1 MATSSSTISQPAATA
16 ATTTTATNVFG
27 GARLRGLL
35 GTILLHLVLLLGAA
49 TMILPFLWMV
59 GTSLK
64 DFGQVFIVPP
74 TWVPDPVVWEN
85 YPNSFNALPFGHA
98 YWNSFYIAAIVVG
111 SQLLTCS
118 MAGYAFARI
127 KFPFSETIFIL
138 FLATLMIPQQV
149 TIIPT
154 YLIMRDLGWLDTHLA
169 VIVPHALFSAFG
181 VFLLRQFI
189 KGLPEELEESAILD
203 GASRWRIYW
212 QIILPL
218 IKAPLAALGI
228 FSFLANWNSFFTPNI
243 FLSTP
248 ELFTIPLLI
257 NRFRGLYVSDWT
269 LMMAAASIAVIPVLI
284 VYLIGQR
291 YIIEGVALT
300 GLKR

>member
-1 MATSSSTISQPAATA
+1 MAIPSPAIHQDVPTTS
-16 ATTTTATNVFG
+16 G
-27 GARLRGLL
+27 GARTRRHL
-35 GTILLHLVLLLGAA
+35 GEALLHLVLILGAL
-49 TMILPFLWMV
+49 TMIVPFLWMV

-64 DFGQVFIVPP
+64 DYSQVFNLPP
-74 TWVPDPVVWEN
+74 NWIPDPVMWSN
-85 YPNSFNALPFGHA
+85 YPDSFNALPFGRA
-98 YWNSFYIAAIVVG
+98 YWNSFYIAAIVVT

-127 KFPFSETIFIL
+127 NFPFRETIFIL
-138 FLATLMIPQQV
+138 FLATLMIPHQV

-169 VIVPHALFSAFG
+169 LIVPPALFSAFG

-203 GASRWRIYW
+203 GANRWRIYW
-212 QIILPL
+212 QIIIPL

-228 FSFLANWNSFFTPNI
+228 FSFLAQWNSFFTPNI

-248 ELFTIPLLI
+248 DLFTIPLLI

-284 VYLIGQR
+284 VYLLGQR

>member
-1 MATSSSTISQPAATA
+1 MATSTSTISQHATTGATA
-16 ATTTTATNVFG
+16 ARTIVGRT
-27 GARLRGLL
+27 RPRIRI
-35 GTILLHLVLLLGAA
+35 GTILLHAVLLLGAL
-49 TMILPFLWMV
+49 TMVLPFAWMI

-64 DFGQVFIVPP
+64 DFSQVFILPP
-74 TWVPDPVVWEN
+74 KWIPDPVVWEN
-85 YPNSFNALPFGHA
+85 YPNSFNALPFGRA
-98 YWNSFYIAAIVVG
+98 YWNSFYIAAIVVF
-111 SQLLTCS
+111 SQLLSCS

-169 VIVPHALFSAFG
+169 LIVPHALFSAFG

-228 FSFLANWNSFFTPNI
+228 FSFLAQWNSFFTPNI

-248 ELFTIPLLI
+248 ELFTIPLLV
-257 NRFRGLYVSDWT
+257 NQFRGLYVSDWT

-284 VYLIGQR
+284 VYLLGQR

>member
-1 MATSSSTISQPAATA
+1 MEHPMATTSPPIERQPRDASAS
-16 ATTTTATNVFG
+16 
-27 GARLRGLL
+27 ARLARIL
-35 GTILLHLVLLLGAA
+35 GSTLLHVVLIALAL
-49 TMILPFLWMV
+49 TMIVPFFWMV
-59 GTSLK
+59 STSLK
-64 DFGQVFIVPP
+64 DFSQVFNIPP
-74 TWVPDPVVWEN
+74 NWIPDPAVWSN
-85 YPNSFNALPFGHA
+85 YPDSLKALPFGRA
-98 YWNSFYIAAIVVG
+98 YWNSFYIAAIVVA

-127 KFPFSETIFIL
+127 DFPFRDTIFIL

-169 VIVPHALFSAFG
+169 LIVPPALFSAFG

-203 GASRWRIYW
+203 GANRWRIYW

-218 IKAPLAALGI
+218 IKAPLAALAI
-228 FSFLANWNSFFTPNI
+228 FSFLAQWNNFFAPNI
-243 FLSTP
+243 YLSTP
-248 ELFTIPLLI
+248 EKFTIPLLL
-257 NRFRGLYVSDWT
+257 NQFRGLYVTDWT
-269 LMMAAASIAVIPVLI
+269 LMMAAATIAVLPVLI
-284 VYLIGQR
+284 IYLIGQR

>member
-1 MATSSSTISQPAATA
+1 MASTPISSDQTGRASYRTSRKVQGRIVEVVKHA
-16 ATTTTATNVFG
+16 
-27 GARLRGLL
+27 LL
-35 GTILLHLVLLLGAA
+35 ILGAL
-49 TMILPFLWMV
+49 TMIIPFLWMLS
-59 GTSLK
+59 TSVK
-64 DFGQVFIVPP
+64 DLGQVFTIPP
-74 TWVPDPVVWEN
+74 AWFPDPVHWTN
-85 YPNSFNALPFGHA
+85 YPDSWNALPFGRA
-98 YWNSFYIAAIVVG
+98 YLNSAIIAVVVVG

-127 KFPFSETIFIL
+127 EFPFREQLFII

-154 YLIMRDLGWLDTHLA
+154 YLIMRNLGLVDNLLA
-169 VIVPHALFSAFG
+169 LIIPSALFSAFG

-189 KGLPEELEESAILD
+189 KGLPQELEESAVLD
-203 GASRWRIYW
+203 GANRLRIYW

-228 FSFLANWNSFFTPNI
+228 FSFLGQWNNLFTANI
-243 FLSTP
+243 FLSSP
-248 ELFTIPLLI
+248 ENYTVPLLL
-257 NRFRGLYVSDWT
+257 NQFKGLYITDWT
-269 LMMAAASIAVIPVLI
+269 LMMAAATIAVIPVLV

-300 GLKR
+300 GIKR

>member
-16 ATTTTATNVFG
+16 GTTTATTVFG
-27 GARLRGLL
+27 GARMRGLL

-49 TMILPFLWMV
+49 TMILPFLWMI

-169 VIVPHALFSAFG
+169 VIVPQALFSAFG

-203 GASRWRIYW
+203 GANRWRIYW

-228 FSFLANWNSFFTPNI
+228 FSFLANWNSFFMPNI

-257 NRFRGLYVSDWT
+257 NQFRGLYVSDWT

-284 VYLIGQR
+284 VYLLGQR

>member
-1 MATSSSTISQPAATA
+1 MATTSPPIERQPRDAS
-16 ATTTTATNVFG
+16 G
-27 GARLRGLL
+27 SARLARIL
-35 GTILLHLVLLLGAA
+35 GGVLLHVVLIAIAL
-49 TMILPFLWMV
+49 TMIVPFFWMV
-59 GTSLK
+59 STSLK
-64 DFGQVFIVPP
+64 DFSQVFNIPP
-74 TWVPDPVVWEN
+74 NWIPDPAVWSN
-85 YPNSFNALPFGHA
+85 YPDSLSALPFGRA
-98 YWNSFYIAAIVVG
+98 YWNSFYIAAIVVA

-127 KFPFSETIFIL
+127 DFPFRDTIFIL

-169 VIVPHALFSAFG
+169 LIVPPALFSAFG

-203 GASRWRIYW
+203 GANRWRIYW

-218 IKAPLAALGI
+218 IKAPLAALAI
-228 FSFLANWNSFFTPNI
+228 FSFLAQWNNFFAPNI
-243 FLSTP
+243 YLSTP
-248 ELFTIPLLI
+248 EKFTIPLLL
-257 NRFRGLYVSDWT
+257 NQFRGLYVTDWT
-269 LMMAAASIAVIPVLI
+269 LMMAAATIAVLPVLI
-284 VYLIGQR
+284 IYLIGQR

>member
-1 MATSSSTISQPAATA
+1 MATSSSTITQPAATTGTDV
-16 ATTTTATNVFG
+16 ATTVYRKTR
-27 GARLRGLL
+27 ARFPI
-35 GTILLHLVLLLGAA
+35 GTILLHVVLLLGAA

-64 DFGQVFIVPP
+64 DFGQVFILPP
-74 TWVPDPVVWEN
+74 KWIPDPVVWEN
-85 YPNSFNALPFGHA
+85 YPNSFNALPFGRA

-127 KFPFSETIFIL
+127 KFPFSESIFIL

-169 VIVPHALFSAFG
+169 LIVPHALFSAFG

-284 VYLIGQR
+284 VYLLGQR

>member
-1 MATSSSTISQPAATA
+1 MATMTEIHEPAQAPQHYR
-16 ATTTTATNVFG
+16 V
-27 GARLRGLL
+27 RRIL
-35 GTILLHLVLLLGAA
+35 GDLLLHTVLIICAA
-49 TMILPFLWMV
+49 TMIIPFLWMIS
-59 GTSLK
+59 TSLK
-64 DFGQVFIVPP
+64 DFGQVFLIPP
-74 TWVPDPVVWEN
+74 NLIPDPVRWSN
-85 YPNSFNALPFGHA
+85 YPDSFNALPFARA

-127 KFPFSETIFIL
+127 NFPLRDTIFIL
-138 FLATLMIPQQV
+138 FLATLMIPHQV

-154 YLIMRDLGWLDTHLA
+154 YLIMRDLGWLNTHLA
-169 VIVPHALFSAFG
+169 LIVPPALFSAFG

-189 KGLPEELEESAILD
+189 KSLPEELEESAILD
-203 GASRWRIYW
+203 GANRWRIYW
-212 QIILPL
+212 QIIVPL

-228 FSFLANWNSFFTPNI
+228 FSFLAQWNSFFTPRI

-248 ELFTIPLLI
+248 EKFTVPLLL
-257 NRFRGLYVSDWT
+257 NQFRGLYVTDWT
-269 LMMAAASIAVIPVLI
+269 LMMAAAAIAVIPVLI

>member
-1 MATSSSTISQPAATA
+1 M
-16 ATTTTATNVFG
+16 ATTTPTYEQPSAQDSG
-27 GARLRGLL
+27 QARTRRLL
-35 GTILLHLVLLLGAA
+35 GSAALHAVLIIGAL

-59 GTSLK
+59 STSLK
-64 DFGQVFIVPP
+64 DFSQVFNLPP
-74 TWVPDPVVWEN
+74 NWLPNPVVWSN
-85 YPNSFNALPFGHA
+85 YPDSLNALPFGRA
-98 YWNSFYIAAIVVG
+98 YWNSFYIAAIVVA

-127 KFPFSETIFIL
+127 NFPFRDTVFIL

-154 YLIMRDLGWLDTHLA
+154 YLIMRELGWLDTHLA
-169 VIVPHALFSAFG
+169 IIVPPALFSAFG

-203 GASRWRIYW
+203 GANRWRIYW
-212 QIILPL
+212 QIIMPL
-218 IKAPLAALGI
+218 IKAPLAALAI
-228 FSFLANWNSFFTPNI
+228 FSFLAQWNNFFVPNI

-248 ELFTIPLLI
+248 EKYTIPLLL
-257 NRFRGLYVSDWT
+257 NMFRGLYVTDWT
-269 LMMAAASIAVIPVLI
+269 LMMAASAIAVIPVLVI
-284 VYLIGQR
+284 YLLGQR

>member
-1 MATSSSTISQPAATA
+1 MATSSSTIRQQAATA
-16 ATTTTATNVFG
+16 GIKPATNNFG
-27 GARLRGLL
+27 WARVRGSL
-35 GTILLHLVLLLGAA
+35 GTIVLHLVLLLGAI

-64 DFGQVFIVPP
+64 DFSQVFTLPP
-74 TWVPDPVVWEN
+74 NWIPDPVVWSN
-85 YPNSFNALPFGHA
+85 YPDSFNALPFGRA

-127 KFPFSETIFIL
+127 KFPFRETVFIL

-169 VIVPHALFSAFG
+169 LIVPHALFSAFG

-189 KGLPEELEESAILD
+189 MGLPEELEESAILD

-228 FSFLANWNSFFTPNI
+228 FSFLAQWNNFFTPNI

-284 VYLIGQR
+284 VYLLGQR

>member
-1 MATSSSTISQPAATA
+1 MATTIPTFEQPSARDSGQARTRRWLGSAA
-16 ATTTTATNVFG
+16 
-27 GARLRGLL
+27 
-35 GTILLHLVLLLGAA
+35 LHGVLILGAL

-59 GTSLK
+59 STSLK
-64 DFGQVFIVPP
+64 DFSQVFNLPP
-74 TWVPDPVVWEN
+74 NWLPDPIVWSN
-85 YPNSFNALPFGHA
+85 YPDSLNALPFGRA
-98 YWNSFYIAAIVVG
+98 YWNSFYIAAIVVT

-127 KFPFSETIFIL
+127 NFPFRDTVFIL

-154 YLIMRDLGWLDTHLA
+154 YLIMRELGWLDTHLA
-169 VIVPHALFSAFG
+169 IIVPPALFSAFG

-203 GASRWRIYW
+203 GANRWRIYW
-212 QIILPL
+212 QIIIPL
-218 IKAPLAALGI
+218 IKAPLAALAI
-228 FSFLANWNSFFTPNI
+228 FSFLAQWNNFFVPNI

-248 ELFTIPLLI
+248 EKFTIPLLL
-257 NRFRGLYVSDWT
+257 NMFRGLYVTDWT
-269 LMMAAASIAVIPVLI
+269 LMMAAATIAVIPVLVI
-284 VYLIGQR
+284 YLIGQR

>member
-1 MATSSSTISQPAATA
+1 M
-16 ATTTTATNVFG
+16 
-27 GARLRGLL
+27 
-35 GTILLHLVLLLGAA
+35 LVAA
-49 TMILPFLWMV
+49 TMIIPFLWMFST
-59 GTSLK
+59 GLK
-64 DFGQVFIVPP
+64 DYSQVFNIPP
-74 TWVPDPVVWEN
+74 NWIPNPAVWSNFPDSW
-85 YPNSFNALPFGHA
+85 NALPFAKA
-98 YWNSFYIAAIVVG
+98 YWNSFYIAAIVVF

-127 KFPFSETIFIL
+127 NFPARDTVFIL

-169 VIVPHALFSAFG
+169 LIVPPALFSAFG

-189 KGLPEELEESAILD
+189 KSLPEELEESAILD
-203 GASRWRIYW
+203 GANRWRIFW
-212 QIILPL
+212 QIIVPL
-218 IKAPLAALGI
+218 IKAPLAALAI
-228 FSFLANWNSFFTPNI
+228 FSFLGQWNNFFVPNI
-243 FLSTP
+243 FLSTQ
-248 ELFTIPLLI
+248 EKFTVPLLL
-257 NRFRGLYVSDWT
+257 NQFRGLYVTDWT

-284 VYLIGQR
+284 IYLIGQR

>member
-1 MATSSSTISQPAATA
+1 MATSSSTISQQRATA
-16 ATTTTATNVFG
+16 GTTTASTVFG
-27 GARLRGLL
+27 GARGHGSL
-35 GTILLHLVLLLGAA
+35 GTVLLHLVLLLGAA
-49 TMILPFLWMV
+49 TMILPFVWMV

-64 DFGQVFIVPP
+64 DFSQVFILPP
-74 TWVPDPVVWEN
+74 KWIPDPVVWEN
-85 YPNSFNALPFGHA
+85 YPNSFSALPFGNA
-98 YWNSFYIAAIVVG
+98 YWNSFYIAVIVVA

-127 KFPFSETIFIL
+127 KFPFRETVFIL

-169 VIVPHALFSAFG
+169 LIVPHALFSAFG

-228 FSFLANWNSFFTPNI
+228 FSFLAQWNSFFTPNI

-248 ELFTIPLLI
+248 ELFTIPLLV
-257 NRFRGLYVSDWT
+257 NQFRGLYVSDWT

-284 VYLIGQR
+284 VYLLGQR